1 MKTTEVFVEQVII
14 GVLLL
19 FTSALL
25 ISEDL
30 FTSIVNLDLGGTIM
44 LLGGVYLLGIVY
56 DRFADTLLQ
65 DLEQH
70 HRLRFA
76 FKQIKHKSEGEAKPP
91 AEDPFPENELR
102 IRILEGKLSD
112 QASYLRSRIRLT
124 RALTSLTP
132 AMTVGC
138 LMMLLNQDGDSSPRR
153 LVVAITMVVV
163 YALAYV
169 IKVSGNEP
177 PKTYDLIDGKKYQEY
192 KKKIQGTSNSG
203 GLLRF
208 IMRHERLSWL
218 VLLLTAGSI
227 IIAILDR
234 RPSLTVI
241 PIVGLLLTMLFGWS
255 WWRISKTFM
264 TLLIDYDR
272 FGDKHS

>member
-1 MKTTEVFVEQVII
+1 
-14 GVLLL
+14 
-19 FTSALL
+19 
-25 ISEDL
+25 
-30 FTSIVNLDLGGTIM
+30 
-44 LLGGVYLLGIVY
+44 
-56 DRFADTLLQ
+56 
-65 DLEQH
+65 
-70 HRLRFA
+70 
-76 FKQIKHKSEGEAKPP
+76 
-91 AEDPFPENELR
+91 
-102 IRILEGKLSD
+102 LSD

-153 LVVAITMVVV
+153 LVVAITMAVV

-169 IKVSGNEP
+169 IKVSGNDAIRGYRP
-177 PKTYDLIDGKKYQEY
+177 PKTYHLIDGGKYQEY
-192 KKKIQGTSNSG
+192 KKKIQGTSSSG

-241 PIVGLLLTMLFGWS
+241 PIVGLLLTMLIGWS

-272 FGDKHS
+272 FGGKHS